1 MTTEHPANA
10 DVSNLPVEP
19 APTGGT
25 ARWVDSSGREWHVE
39 WSTDA
44 VVFRSLDEVIEVP
57 AESWIRDFYV
67 AAHGD
72 GFIIRVDRF
81 EGHLAFLVP
90 APTAIPFLQ
99 HLGASRAVAMRK
111 EEQDID
117 DEAAPAELLL
127 WPKVSPLAVW
137 SLIASSLVFVP
148 AVGVACAI
156 ATVVLL
162 LMHRAQV
169 RRSRA
174 WKHSRA
180 LCRAAVCFLLPGLA
194 INAVSTW
201 TLSVNLGFFSE
212 GDWTG
217 SWDRREVHLPDAEQH
232 APVAAEPRPIIDD
245 DRRPPLLRADQT
257 STPFWKREHNWP
269 LIIAG
274 LLVVLLSLT
283 VHEAA
288 HAVTAWW
295 MGDDFA
301 RRLGRVTLNPVAH
314 IDPIGTVVLPL
325 VLLMMNASVWGW
337 AKPVP
342 VLLHNVAHP
351 RRAQIL
357 VAIAGPGSN
366 LLLAAASLALLLGSA
381 GVVGIFFPAAVVNN
395 FTSMS
400 VADSVEAFGFPGAA
414 VLGPAWTMLKLMFVV
429 NVFLAFFNLIPIPP
443 LDGSWVLQYS
453 FPRTLGPLFER
464 IRPYSFLIILLF
476 LYSGVIKYL
485 ILPALLAL
493 IPGFLLLQFCTFF

>member
-1 MTTEHPANA
+1 MTTEYTANPDASNPPGGPDPA
-10 DVSNLPVEP
+10 
-19 APTGGT
+19 GGH
-25 ARWVDSSGREWHVE
+25 ARWADSSGREWHVE
-39 WSTDA
+39 WTSDA
-44 VVFRSLDEVIEVP
+44 VVFRSEDETIEVP

-72 GFIIRVDRF
+72 EFIIRVDRF

-90 APTAIPFLQ
+90 APSAVPFLQ

-111 EEQDID
+111 EEEDPG
-117 DEAAPAELLL
+117 DEGAPAEPLL

-156 ATVVLL
+156 AAVVLL

-169 RRSRA
+169 RRSPA
-174 WKHSRA
+174 WSHSRA
-180 LCRAAVCFLLPGLA
+180 VCRAAMCFLLPGLA

-201 TLSVNLGFFSE
+201 TLSVNLGFSSE
-212 GDWTG
+212 GNWSG
-217 SWDRREVHLPDAEQH
+217 SWERREVRQPNADQI
-232 APVAAEPRPIIDD
+232 PPIAGESRSIRDD
-245 DRRPPLLRADQT
+245 PPPLLRADN
-257 STPFWKREHNWP
+257 SSSSFWKREHNWR

-274 LLVVLLSLT
+274 LLVVLISLS

-314 IDPIGTVVLPL
+314 IDPIGTIILPL

-381 GVVGIFFPAAVVNN
+381 GAVGIFFPAAVVNN
-395 FTSMS
+395 FTSMN
-400 VADSVEAFGFPGAA
+400 VAESVEAVGFPGAA
-414 VLGPAWTMLKLMFVV
+414 VLGPAWTMLKLMFIV

-464 IRPYSFLIILLF
+464 IRPYSFLIFLLF

-485 ILPALLAL
+485 IFPALLAL
-493 IPGFLLLQFCTFF
+493 IPGFVLLQFCTFF